1 MVTTSEPS
9 MKELDEQA
17 LVRQCLA
24 GSESAWEEVIR
35 RYRRLIYSIP
45 IRAGLGEEGAADVF
59 QTVCLK
65 LLEHLSKLKDHEK
78 LASWIITTTNRE
90 SWRLSG
96 RTRREAP
103 IGEGGEAD
111 STMPVLSEL
120 IDEKP
125 LAEDEHIALQRQAA
139 VRIAV
144 DSLSERCRNLLEL
157 LYFVEERPSYEEV
170 SRRMEMP
177 VASIG
182 PTRARCLEKLRK
194 AVDPNV

>member
-1 MVTTSEPS
+1 MVAVSETS
-9 MKELDEQA
+9 MKDLDEQA
-17 LVRQCLA
+17 LVRECLA
-24 GSESAWEEVIR
+24 GSEAAWEEIVR

-45 IRAGLGEEGAADVF
+45 IRTGLDEEGAADVF

-78 LASWIITTTNRE
+78 LASWIITTTNRA
-90 SWRLSG
+90 SWRFSG

-111 STMPVLSEL
+111 STIPVRPEL
-120 IDEKP
+120 VDEKP

-144 DSLSERCRNLLEL
+144 DSLSERCRDLLEL
-157 LYFVEERPSYEEV
+157 LYFVEDRPSYEEV
-170 SRRMEMP
+170 SRRMDMP

-194 AVDPNV
+194 AIDPNV